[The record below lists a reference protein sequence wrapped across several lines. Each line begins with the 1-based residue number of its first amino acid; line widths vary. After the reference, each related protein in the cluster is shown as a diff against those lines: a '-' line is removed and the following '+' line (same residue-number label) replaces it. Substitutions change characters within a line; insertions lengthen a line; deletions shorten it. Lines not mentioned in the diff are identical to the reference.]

1 MLRGSIKVQKEQL
14 LQILALRVIAYILE
28 LGGKFYLTDMRLLLG
43 LITVLICSTSN
54 GQSASK
60 LSKNDL
66 KKIDNLFKDFDKKDS
81 PGYAI
86 GISKGTEILYAKGY
100 GSANLDYSIPIST
113 HSSFDIASV
122 SKQFTAACIA
132 LLILEDKLSLET
144 PAEKYVPELAKYTD
158 TIRIKHLVYNTS
170 GIKDYPRLPRPDGH
184 SWITFNYF
192 DIDYCIKVSLSGDT
206 LAFKP
211 GDKWDYCN
219 VNFML
224 LTKVVEKVSG
234 QSFREFSRKRLF
246 EPLGMNNT
254 FINDDITEV
263 IKNRV
268 TPYNKRTQEY
278 VQAYRSMGIN
288 VKDEGNWIQ
297 HPRTSPHYGGSGVV
311 TTIDDLLKWSEN
323 FATKKFGGQEFY
335 DLMHKPVKFSHDRDN
350 QAFGLY
356 FDKFKGRTS
365 VAWDGGDFGISS
377 QLIRFPDK
385 GIAIIVLSNLGSGE
399 AYRKANEIAEIL
411 IAVGEL

>member
-1 MLRGSIKVQKEQL
+1 
-14 LQILALRVIAYILE
+14 
-28 LGGKFYLTDMRLLLG
+28 MRLLIG
-43 LITVLICSTSN
+43 LIGILIFSHCA
-54 GQSASK
+54 GQRATT
-60 LSKNDL
+60 LSKQDL
-66 KKIDNLFKDFDKKDS
+66 KKIDAIFKDFDKTDS

-86 GISKGTEILYAKGY
+86 GISKGTETLYSKGY

-113 HSSFDIASV
+113 NSSFDIASV

-132 LLILEDKLSLET
+132 LLIMDGKLNLET
-144 PAEKYVPELAKYTD
+144 PVKDYVPELNKYPE
-158 TIRIKHLVYNTS
+158 TIRIKHLIYNTS
-170 GIKDYPRLPRPDGH
+170 GIVDYHKLPRPDGH

-192 DIDYCIKVSLSGDT
+192 DIDYCIKVSLTRDT

-211 GDKWDYCN
+211 GEKWDYCN

-234 QSFREFSRKRLF
+234 QSFRDFSRKRLF

-254 FINDDITEV
+254 LINDDITEV

-278 VQAYRSMGIN
+278 VQAYGSLGVNIKN
-288 VKDEGNWIQ
+288 EGQWIQ
-297 HPRTSPHYGGSGVV
+297 HVRTSPHYGGSGVV

-323 FATKKFGGQEFY
+323 FVTRKFGGQEFY
-335 DLMHKPVKFSHDRDN
+335 DLMHKTMKFDHSRDN

-365 VAWDGGDFGISS
+365 VSWDGGDFGISS
-377 QLIRFPDK
+377 QLIRFPEK
-385 GIAIIVLSNLGSGE
+385 GVAIVVLSNLGSGE
-399 AYRKANEIAEIL
+399 AYKKANEIANIL
-411 IAVGEL
+411 IDVGEL